1 MGPFFVKGESMKK
14 KIIILFLLSFAV
26 TAKNL
31 VPEDYWNIQKVANPQ
46 VNSTGNVVAFL
57 KTYIDKKN
65 DKFESEIWVMNSDG
79 TNKSF
84 FAEGSNFKWSNKG
97 NTLAYLK
104 EDENE
109 INQIFIKSM
118 DSRTESKISNFDKD
132 VEDFAWSK
140 DDKFFAFSS
149 FNEYDDNWVVEIPG
163 KNDSEDYN
171 WTDDP
176 KVVKTLHWRYDGEGE
191 LESGEN
197 HLYKISVDGGSAA
210 KISDWGLDYISD
222 LQFKNENTLIFA
234 GNAILDDF
242 LTPWKQS
249 EIFELNIEKKKL
261 TKLSPDGGVFTS
273 PKISPDG
280 DLVAFIGN
288 PNRDFSSVAF
298 NIYTVKNNRTKVHT
312 KNLSASPEN
321 LFWLSKTKLA
331 FEVDERGSANIK
343 ILDIQRSSVSNVL
356 NKFKDQFYLTSTNE
370 NNLFGVYATSSR
382 PGELATIEDGKIRVL
397 SEFNEIVLSQ
407 YSLGKTNEINYQAPD
422 GTDVQGWYIVP
433 PDFDKNKKYPLVL
446 IIHGGPHAMYR
457 PQFNYLWHQFASDGY
472 VVLYTNPRGSTGY
485 GSDFANVIDNDYP
498 GQGDLSDLL
507 AGVDHV
513 TDLGFID
520 EDNMYVQGCSGG
532 GVLTAWVVGHDDR
545 FAAAASLCPVT
556 NWISM
561 VGTTD
566 IPAWTFEWFDVP
578 FWEDPNNW
586 LDRSPI
592 MRTGYIKTPTL
603 FMTGVLDIRTP
614 MPQTEEMYVALK
626 EAGVDTVLVRMNG
639 EWHGTGR
646 RKPTNWFRTY
656 KYLSEWYEKYRKQ
669 LTFLQIC
676 LILFTIT

>member
-1 MGPFFVKGESMKK
+1 MGPFFMKGESMKK

-149 FNEYDDNWVVEIPG
+149 FNEYDDDWVVEIPG

-234 GNAILDDF
+234 GNALLDDF

-249 EIFELNIEKKKL
+249 EVFELNIEKKKL
-261 TKLSPDGGVFTS
+261 TKLSPEGGVFTS

-298 NIYTVKNNRTKVHT
+298 NIYTVKNDRTKVHT

-321 LFWLSKTKLA
+321 LFWISKTKLA
-331 FEVDERGSANIK
+331 FEVDEKGSANIK
-343 ILDIQRSSVSNVL
+343 ILDIQRSSVSDVL

-370 NNLFGVYATSSR
+370 NELFGVYATSSR
-382 PGELATIEDGKIRVL
+382 PGELATIEDGKIKVL

-656 KYLSEWYEKYRKQ
+656 KYLSEWYEKYRK
-669 LTFLQIC
+669 
-676 LILFTIT
+676 

>member
-1 MGPFFVKGESMKK
+1 MKK
-14 KIIILFLLSFAV
+14 NIIILFLLSFAV

-31 VPEDYWNIQKVANPQ
+31 VPDDYWNIQKVANPQ
-46 VNSTGNVVAFL
+46 VNSSGNVVAFL

-79 TNKSF
+79 SNKSF
-84 FAEGSNFKWSNKG
+84 FAKGSNFKWSNKG

-118 DSRTESKISNFDKD
+118 DSRTESKISNFDRD
-132 VEDFAWSK
+132 IEDFAWSNN
-140 DDKFFAFSS
+140 DKFFAFSS
-149 FNEYDDNWVVEIPG
+149 FNEYDDDWVVEIPG
-163 KNDSEDYN
+163 KNDNEDYN
-171 WTDDP
+171 WTEDP

-234 GNAILDDF
+234 GNALLDDF

-298 NIYTVKNNRTKVHT
+298 NIYTVKNNRTKIHT

-321 LFWLSKTKLA
+321 LFWLSKTKIA

-370 NNLFGVYATSSR
+370 NKLFGVYATSSR
-382 PGELATIEDGKIRVL
+382 PGELATIEDGKIKVL

-485 GSDFANVIDNDYP
+485 GSEFANVIDNDYP

-513 TDLGFID
+513 TELGFID

-578 FWEDPNNW
+578 FWEDPKNW

-656 KYLSEWYEKYRKQ
+656 KYLSEWYEKYRK
-669 LTFLQIC
+669 
-676 LILFTIT
+676 

>member
-1 MGPFFVKGESMKK
+1 MKK
-14 KIIILFLLSFAV
+14 NIIILFLLSFAV

-46 VNSTGNVVAFL
+46 VNSSGNVVAFL

-79 TNKSF
+79 SNKSF
-84 FAEGSNFKWSNKG
+84 FAKGSNFKWSNKG

-118 DSRTESKISNFDKD
+118 DSRTESKISNFDRD
-132 VEDFAWSK
+132 IEDFAWSK
-140 DDKFFAFSS
+140 NDKFFAFSS
-149 FNEYDDNWVVEIPG
+149 FNEYDDDWVVEIPG
-163 KNDSEDYN
+163 KNDNEDYN
-171 WTDDP
+171 WTEDP
-176 KVVKTLHWRYDGEGE
+176 KVVKTLHWRYDREGE

-234 GNAILDDF
+234 GNALLDDF

-261 TKLSPDGGVFTS
+261 TKLSPDGGVFTG

-298 NIYTVKNNRTKVHT
+298 NIYTVKNNRTKIHT

-356 NKFKDQFYLTSTNE
+356 NKFKDQFYLTSTND
-370 NNLFGVYATSSR
+370 NKLFGVYATSSR
-382 PGELATIEDGKIRVL
+382 PGELATIEDGKIKVL

-433 PDFDKNKKYPLVL
+433 PDFDKNKKYPPVL

-578 FWEDPNNW
+578 FWEDPKNW

-656 KYLSEWYEKYRKQ
+656 KYLSEWYEKYRK
-669 LTFLQIC
+669 
-676 LILFTIT
+676 

>member
-1 MGPFFVKGESMKK
+1 MKK
-14 KIIILFLLSFAV
+14 NIIILFLLSFAV

-31 VPEDYWNIQKVANPQ
+31 VPEDYWNIQNVANPQ
-46 VNSTGNVVAFL
+46 VNSSGNVVAFL

-79 TNKSF
+79 SNKSF
-84 FAEGSNFKWSNKG
+84 FAKGSNFKWSNKG

-118 DSRTESKISNFDKD
+118 DSRTESKISNFDRD
-132 VEDFAWSK
+132 IEDFAWSK
-140 DDKFFAFSS
+140 NDKFFAFSS
-149 FNEYDDNWVVEIPG
+149 FNEYDDDWVVEIPG
-163 KNDSEDYN
+163 KNDNEDYN
-171 WTDDP
+171 WTEDP

-234 GNAILDDF
+234 GNALLDDF

-370 NNLFGVYATSSR
+370 NKLFGVYATSSR
-382 PGELATIEDGKIRVL
+382 PGELATIEDGKIKVL
-397 SEFNEIVLSQ
+397 SKFNEIVLSQ

-513 TDLGFID
+513 TELGFID

-578 FWEDPNNW
+578 FWEDPKNW

-656 KYLSEWYEKYRKQ
+656 KYLSEWYEKYRK
-669 LTFLQIC
+669 
-676 LILFTIT
+676 

>member
-1 MGPFFVKGESMKK
+1 MGPFFMKGEIMKQ

-46 VNSTGNVVAFL
+46 VNSSGNVVAFL

-84 FAEGSNFKWSNKG
+84 FAKGSNFKWSNKG

-118 DSRTESKISNFDKD
+118 DSRTESKISNFDRD
-132 VEDFAWSK
+132 IEDFAWSK
-140 DDKFFAFSS
+140 NDKFFAFSS
-149 FNEYDDNWVVEIPG
+149 FNEYDDDWVVEIPG
-163 KNDSEDYN
+163 KNDNEDYN
-171 WTDDP
+171 WTEDP

-234 GNAILDDF
+234 GNALLDDF

-298 NIYTVKNNRTKVHT
+298 NIYTVKNNRTKIHT

-370 NNLFGVYATSSR
+370 NKLFGVYATSLR
-382 PGELATIEDGKIRVL
+382 PGELATIEDGKIKVL

-578 FWEDPNNW
+578 FWEDPKNW

-656 KYLSEWYEKYRKQ
+656 KYLSEWYEKYRK
-669 LTFLQIC
+669 
-676 LILFTIT
+676 

>member
-14 KIIILFLLSFAV
+14 NIIILFLLSFAV

-84 FAEGSNFKWSNKG
+84 FAKGSNFKWAHKD

-118 DSRTESKISNFDKD
+118 DSRTESKISNFESDI
-132 VEDFAWSK
+132 EDFAWSK
-140 DDKFFAFSS
+140 NDKFFAFSS
-149 FNEYDDNWVVEIPG
+149 FNEYDDDWVVEIPG

-171 WTDDP
+171 WTEDP
-176 KVVKTLHWRYDGEGE
+176 KVVKTMHWRYDGDGE

-234 GNAILDDF
+234 GNVLLDDF

-261 TKLSPDGGVFTS
+261 TKLSPEGGVFTS

-343 ILDIQRSSVSNVL
+343 ILDIQRSSVSDVL

-370 NNLFGVYATSSR
+370 NKLFGVYATSLR
-382 PGELATIEDGKIRVL
+382 PGELATIEDGKIEIL

-407 YSLGKTNEINYQAPD
+407 YALGKTNEINYQAPD

-507 AGVDHV
+507 AGVDYV

-578 FWEDPNNW
+578 FWEDPKNW

-656 KYLSEWYEKYRKQ
+656 KYLSEWYEKYRK
-669 LTFLQIC
+669 
-676 LILFTIT
+676 

>member
-234 GNAILDDF
+234 GNALLDDF

-298 NIYTVKNNRTKVHT
+298 NIYTVKNDRTKVHT

-321 LFWLSKTKLA
+321 LFWISKTKLA
-331 FEVDERGSANIK
+331 FEVDEKGSANIK
-343 ILDIQRSSVSNVL
+343 ILDIQRSSVSDVL

-370 NNLFGVYATSSR
+370 NELFGVYATSSR
-382 PGELATIEDGKIRVL
+382 PGELATIEDGKIKVL

-656 KYLSEWYEKYRKQ
+656 KYLSEWYEKYRK
-669 LTFLQIC
+669 
-676 LILFTIT
+676 

>member
-14 KIIILFLLSFAV
+14 NIIILFLLSFAV

-84 FAEGSNFKWSNKG
+84 FAKGSNFKWAHKD

-118 DSRTESKISNFDKD
+118 DSRTESKISNFESDI
-132 VEDFAWSK
+132 EDFAWSK
-140 DDKFFAFSS
+140 NDKFFAFSS
-149 FNEYDDNWVVEIPG
+149 FNEYDDDWVVEIPG

-171 WTDDP
+171 WTEDP
-176 KVVKTLHWRYDGEGE
+176 KVVKTMHWRYDGDGE

-234 GNAILDDF
+234 GNVLLDDF

-261 TKLSPDGGVFTS
+261 TKLSPEGGVFTS

-288 PNRDFSSVAF
+288 PNRNFSSVAF

-343 ILDIQRSSVSNVL
+343 ILDIQRSSVSDVL

-370 NNLFGVYATSSR
+370 NKLFGVYATSLR
-382 PGELATIEDGKIRVL
+382 PGELATIEDGNIKIL

-433 PDFDKNKKYPLVL
+433 PYFDKNKKYPLVL

-507 AGVDHV
+507 AGVDYI
-513 TDLGFID
+513 TDLGFIN

-578 FWEDPNNW
+578 FWEDPKNW

-656 KYLSEWYEKYRKQ
+656 KYLSEWYEKYRK
-669 LTFLQIC
+669 
-676 LILFTIT
+676 

>member
-14 KIIILFLLSFAV
+14 NIIILFLLSFAV

-84 FAEGSNFKWSNKG
+84 FAKGSNFKWSNKG

-118 DSRTESKISNFDKD
+118 DSRTESKISNFDSD
-132 VEDFAWSK
+132 IEDFAWSK
-140 DDKFFAFSS
+140 NDKFFAFSS
-149 FNEYDDNWVVEIPG
+149 FNEYDDDWVVEIPG

-171 WTDDP
+171 WTEDP
-176 KVVKTLHWRYDGEGE
+176 KVVKTMHWRYDGDGE

-234 GNAILDDF
+234 GNVLLDDF

-261 TKLSPDGGVFTS
+261 TKLSPEGGVFTS

-343 ILDIQRSSVSNVL
+343 ILDIQRSSVSDVL

-370 NNLFGVYATSSR
+370 NKLFGVYATSLR
-382 PGELATIEDGKIRVL
+382 PGELATIEDGKIKVL

-578 FWEDPNNW
+578 FWEDPKNW

-656 KYLSEWYEKYRKQ
+656 KYLSEWYEKYRK
-669 LTFLQIC
+669 
-676 LILFTIT
+676 

>member
-1 MGPFFVKGESMKK
+1 MKK
-14 KIIILFLLSFAV
+14 NIIILFLLSFAV

-46 VNSTGNVVAFL
+46 VNSSGNVVAFL

-79 TNKSF
+79 SNKSF
-84 FAEGSNFKWSNKG
+84 FAKGSNFKWSNKG

-118 DSRTESKISNFDKD
+118 DSRTESKISNFDRD
-132 VEDFAWSK
+132 IEDFAWSK
-140 DDKFFAFSS
+140 NDKFFAFSS
-149 FNEYDDNWVVEIPG
+149 FNEYDDDWVVEIPG
-163 KNDSEDYN
+163 KNDNEDYN
-171 WTDDP
+171 WTEDP

-210 KISDWGLDYISD
+210 KISDWGLDYIAD

-234 GNAILDDF
+234 GNALLDDF

-298 NIYTVKNNRTKVHT
+298 NIYTVKNNRTKIHT

-370 NNLFGVYATSSR
+370 NKLFGVYATSSR
-382 PGELATIEDGKIRVL
+382 PGELATIEDGKIKVL

-433 PDFDKNKKYPLVL
+433 PNFDKNKKYPLVL

-578 FWEDPNNW
+578 FWEDPKNW

-656 KYLSEWYEKYRKQ
+656 KYLSEWYEKYRK
-669 LTFLQIC
+669 
-676 LILFTIT
+676 

>member
-149 FNEYDDNWVVEIPG
+149 FNEYDDDWVVEIPG

-321 LFWLSKTKLA
+321 LFWISKTKLA
-331 FEVDERGSANIK
+331 FEVDEKGSANIK
-343 ILDIQRSSVSNVL
+343 ILDIQRSSVSDVL

-370 NNLFGVYATSSR
+370 NELFGVYATSSR
-382 PGELATIEDGKIRVL
+382 PGELATIEDGKIKVL

-656 KYLSEWYEKYRKQ
+656 KYLSEWYEKYRK
-669 LTFLQIC
+669 
-676 LILFTIT
+676 

>member
-1 MGPFFVKGESMKK
+1 MKK
-14 KIIILFLLSFAV
+14 NIIILFLLSFAL

-84 FAEGSNFKWSNKG
+84 FAQGSNFKWSNKG

-118 DSRTESKISNFDKD
+118 DSRTESKISNFDRD
-132 VEDFAWSK
+132 IEDFAWSK
-140 DDKFFAFSS
+140 NDKFFAFSS
-149 FNEYDDNWVVEIPG
+149 FNEYDDDWVVEIPG
-163 KNDSEDYN
+163 MNDSEDYN
-171 WTDDP
+171 WTEDP
-176 KVVKTLHWRYDGEGE
+176 KVVKTLHWRYDGDGE

-234 GNAILDDF
+234 GNALLDDF

-261 TKLSPDGGVFTS
+261 TKLSPEGGVFTS

-298 NIYTVKNNRTKVHT
+298 NIYTVKNNRTRVHT

-321 LFWLSKTKLA
+321 LFWLSKTKLV
-331 FEVDERGSANIK
+331 FEVDEQGSANIK
-343 ILDIQRSSVSNVL
+343 ILDIQRSSVSDVL
-356 NKFKDQFYLTSTNE
+356 NKFKEQFYLTSINE
-370 NNLFGVYATSSR
+370 NELFGVYATSSR
-382 PGELATIEDGKIRVL
+382 PGELAKIHDGKIKVL

-407 YSLGKTNEINYQAPD
+407 YSLGKTNEINYKAPD
-422 GTDVQGWYIVP
+422 GKDVQGWYIVP

-472 VVLYTNPRGSTGY
+472 VVLFTNPRGSTGY

-513 TDLGFID
+513 TKLGFVD

-578 FWEDPNNW
+578 FWEDPKNW

-656 KYLSEWYEKYRKQ
+656 KYLSEWYEKYRK
-669 LTFLQIC
+669 
-676 LILFTIT
+676 

>member
-14 KIIILFLLSFAV
+14 NIIILFLLSFAV

-46 VNSTGNVVAFL
+46 VNSSGNVVAFL

-65 DKFESEIWVMNSDG
+65 DEFESEIWVMNSDG

-84 FAEGSNFKWSNKG
+84 FAKGSNFKWSNKG

-118 DSRTESKISNFDKD
+118 DSRTESKISNFDRD
-132 VEDFAWSK
+132 IEDFAWSK
-140 DDKFFAFSS
+140 NDKFFAFSS
-149 FNEYDDNWVVEIPG
+149 FNEYDDDWVVEIPG
-163 KNDSEDYN
+163 KNDNEDYN
-171 WTDDP
+171 WTEDP

-370 NNLFGVYATSSR
+370 NKLFGVYATSLR
-382 PGELATIEDGKIRVL
+382 PGELATIEDGKIKVL

-578 FWEDPNNW
+578 FWEDPKNW

-656 KYLSEWYEKYRKQ
+656 KYLSEWYEKYRK
-669 LTFLQIC
+669 
-676 LILFTIT
+676 

>member
-1 MGPFFVKGESMKK
+1 MGPFFMKGESMKK
-14 KIIILFLLSFAV
+14 KIIILFLLSFAI

-149 FNEYDDNWVVEIPG
+149 FNEYDDDWVVEIPG

-656 KYLSEWYEKYRKQ
+656 KYLSEWYEKYRK
-669 LTFLQIC
+669 
-676 LILFTIT
+676 

>member
-1 MGPFFVKGESMKK
+1 MKK
-14 KIIILFLLSFAV
+14 NIIILFLLSFAV

-46 VNSTGNVVAFL
+46 VNSSGNVVAFL

-79 TNKSF
+79 SNKSF
-84 FAEGSNFKWSNKG
+84 FAKGSNFKWSNKG

-118 DSRTESKISNFDKD
+118 DSRTESKISNFDRD
-132 VEDFAWSK
+132 IEDFAWSK
-140 DDKFFAFSS
+140 NDKFFAFSS
-149 FNEYDDNWVVEIPG
+149 FNEYDDDWVVEIPG
-163 KNDSEDYN
+163 KNDNEDYN
-171 WTDDP
+171 WTEDP

-234 GNAILDDF
+234 GNALLDDF

-261 TKLSPDGGVFTS
+261 TKLSPDGGVFTT

-298 NIYTVKNNRTKVHT
+298 NIYTVKNNRTKIHT

-343 ILDIQRSSVSNVL
+343 ILDIQRSSVSDVL
-356 NKFKDQFYLTSTNE
+356 NKFEDQFYLTSTIE
-370 NNLFGVYATSSR
+370 NKLFGVYATSLR
-382 PGELATIEDGKIRVL
+382 PGELATIEDGKIKVL

-457 PQFNYLWHQFASDGY
+457 PEFNYLWHQFASDGY

-578 FWEDPNNW
+578 FWEDPKNW

-603 FMTGVLDIRTP
+603 FMTGILDIRTP

-656 KYLSEWYEKYRKQ
+656 KYLTEWYEKYRK
-669 LTFLQIC
+669 
-676 LILFTIT
+676 

>member
-1 MGPFFVKGESMKK
+1 MKK
-14 KIIILFLLSFAV
+14 NIIILFLLSFAV

-46 VNSTGNVVAFL
+46 VNSSGNVVAFL

-65 DKFESEIWVMNSDG
+65 DEFESEIWVMNSDG

-84 FAEGSNFKWSNKG
+84 FAKGSNFKWSNKG

-149 FNEYDDNWVVEIPG
+149 FNEYDDDWVVEIPG

-234 GNAILDDF
+234 GNALLDDF

-261 TKLSPDGGVFTS
+261 TKLSPEGGVFTS

-343 ILDIQRSSVSNVL
+343 ILDIQRSSVSDVL
-356 NKFKDQFYLTSTNE
+356 NKFEDQFYLTSTIE
-370 NNLFGVYATSSR
+370 NKLFGVYATSLR
-382 PGELATIEDGKIRVL
+382 PGELATIEDGKIKVL

-457 PQFNYLWHQFASDGY
+457 PEFNYLWHQFASDGY

-578 FWEDPNNW
+578 FWEDPKNW

-603 FMTGVLDIRTP
+603 FMTGILDIRTP

-656 KYLSEWYEKYRKQ
+656 KYLSEWYEKYRK
-669 LTFLQIC
+669 
-676 LILFTIT
+676 

>member
-1 MGPFFVKGESMKK
+1 MKK
-14 KIIILFLLSFAV
+14 NIIILFLLSFAV

-46 VNSTGNVVAFL
+46 VNSSGNVVAFL

-79 TNKSF
+79 SNKSF
-84 FAEGSNFKWSNKG
+84 FAKGSNFKWSNKG

-118 DSRTESKISNFDKD
+118 DSRTESKISNFDRD
-132 VEDFAWSK
+132 IEDFAWSK
-140 DDKFFAFSS
+140 NDKFFAFSS
-149 FNEYDDNWVVEIPG
+149 FNEYDDDWVVEIPG
-163 KNDSEDYN
+163 KNDNEDYN
-171 WTDDP
+171 WTEDP
-176 KVVKTLHWRYDGEGE
+176 KVVKTLHWRYDGDGE

-234 GNAILDDF
+234 GNALLDDF

-370 NNLFGVYATSSR
+370 NKLFGVYATSSR
-382 PGELATIEDGKIRVL
+382 PGELATIEDGKIKVL
-397 SEFNEIVLSQ
+397 SKFNEIVLSQ

-578 FWEDPNNW
+578 FWEDPKNW

-656 KYLSEWYEKYRKQ
+656 KYLSEWYEKYRK
-669 LTFLQIC
+669 
-676 LILFTIT
+676 

>member
-1 MGPFFVKGESMKK
+1 MKK
-14 KIIILFLLSFAV
+14 NIIILFLLSFAV

-46 VNSTGNVVAFL
+46 VNSSGNVVAFL

-79 TNKSF
+79 SNKSF
-84 FAEGSNFKWSNKG
+84 FAKGSNFKWSNKG

-118 DSRTESKISNFDKD
+118 DSRTESKISNFDRD
-132 VEDFAWSK
+132 IEDFAWSK
-140 DDKFFAFSS
+140 NDKFFAFSS
-149 FNEYDDNWVVEIPG
+149 FNEYDDDWVVEIPG
-163 KNDSEDYN
+163 KNDNEDYN
-171 WTDDP
+171 WTEDP

-234 GNAILDDF
+234 GNSLLDDF

-261 TKLSPDGGVFTS
+261 TKLSPEGGVFTS

-280 DLVAFIGN
+280 DSVAFIGN

-298 NIYTVKNNRTKVHT
+298 NIYTVKNNRTKIHT

-343 ILDIQRSSVSNVL
+343 ILDIQRSSVSDVL
-356 NKFKDQFYLTSTNE
+356 NKFEDQFYLTSTIE
-370 NNLFGVYATSSR
+370 NKLFGVYATSLR
-382 PGELATIEDGKIRVL
+382 PGELATIEDGKIKVL

-457 PQFNYLWHQFASDGY
+457 PEFNYLWHQFASDGY

-578 FWEDPNNW
+578 FWEDPKNW

-656 KYLSEWYEKYRKQ
+656 KYLSEWYEKYRK
-669 LTFLQIC
+669 
-676 LILFTIT
+676 